1 MSLIDLIALS
11 ADEVAA
17 LVRDW
22 GWPRY
27 RARQTLRWLYQA
39 RITDIGAMTDLSRSD
54 RTRLAAEA
62 CIGALTPSEVLT
74 SEDGTRKFIFP
85 LEDGKRIESV
95 LIPDISSRS
104 HDRLTLCLST
114 QVGCSLDCTF
124 CLTGQMGLQ
133 RNLSAHE
140 IVGQVLAVQRVLDSE
155 HHLTNLVL
163 MGMGEPLANAAAVE
177 EAIHRLTNQTWGVGF
192 SPRRI
197 TLSTAGLSS
206 RLKQVARMG
215 VNLAVSLNATTNEQ
229 RNRLMP
235 AVNKAYPLETLLAAC
250 RTFPLKPRRRLTFEY
265 VLLAGAND
273 TEQDAARLV
282 KLMRG
287 LRCKINLIP
296 FNEFPGNPH
305 RRPSDERVLR
315 FQAILT
321 RHGLEAYIRKS
332 KGRDILGAC
341 GQLGT
346 LPDASVLVRP
356 PGTKS
361 PFLIPIHSHA

>member
-1 MSLIDLIALS
+1 MSPIDLIALS
-11 ADEVAA
+11 ADELAA
-17 LVRDW
+17 RVRDW
-22 GWPRY
+22 DWPRY
-27 RARQTLRWLYQA
+27 RARQILRWLYQA
-39 RITDIGAMTDLSRSD
+39 RITDIAAMTDLSHAD

-62 CIGALTPSEVLT
+62 RIGSLAPSEVLA

-95 LIPDISSRS
+95 LIPDE
-104 HDRLTLCLST
+104 DRLTLCLST
-114 QVGCSLDCTF
+114 QVGCTLDCTF

-133 RNLSAHE
+133 RNLKAHE
-140 IVGQVLAVQRVLDSE
+140 IVGQVLAAQRLLPEDRPI
-155 HHLTNLVL
+155 TNLVL

-177 EAIHRLTNQTWGVGF
+177 EAIRRLTNQTWGVCF

-215 VNLAVSLNATTNEQ
+215 INLAVSLNATTNEQ

-346 LPDASVLVRP
+346 LPDVSVLVRP
-356 PGTKS
+356 PS
-361 PFLIPIHSHA
+361 PHSPQPIPIHSHA

>member
-1 MSLIDLIALS
+1 MSLIDFIALS
-11 ADEVAA
+11 ADELAA

-22 GWPRY
+22 GWPRF
-27 RARQTLRWLYQA
+27 RARQILRWLYRS
-39 RITDIGAMTDLSRSD
+39 RITDIAAMTDLSHAD

-62 CIGALTPSEVLT
+62 RIGSLIPSEVLT
-74 SEDGTRKFIFP
+74 SEDGTWKFIFS

-95 LIPDISSRS
+95 LIPDTSSRS
-104 HDRLTLCLST
+104 TDSLTLCLST
-114 QVGCSLDCTF
+114 QVGCTLDCTF

-133 RNLSAHE
+133 RNLKAHE
-140 IVGQVLAVQRVLDSE
+140 IVGQVLAAQRLLPTDRPI
-155 HHLTNLVL
+155 TNLVL

-177 EAIHRLTNQTWGVGF
+177 EAIRRLTNQTWGVGF

-206 RLKQVARMG
+206 RLTQVARMG

-235 AVNKAYPLETLLAAC
+235 AVNKVYPLETLLAAC
-250 RTFPLKPRRRLTFEY
+250 RAFPLKPRRRLTFEY
-265 VLLAGAND
+265 VLLAGVND
-273 TEQDAARLV
+273 TAQDAARLV
-282 KLMRG
+282 KLVRG
-287 LRCKINLIP
+287 IRCKINLIP
-296 FNEFPGNPH
+296 FNEFPGNSH
-305 RRPSDERVLR
+305 RRPSDESVLR

-356 PGTKS
+356 PDPHS
-361 PFLIPIHSHA
+361 PRPIPIHSHA